1 MATTAS
7 KLFMFLLTIL
17 VWLSSQ
23 TTGSKPNIIFLFNDD
38 QDLTLGGATPMSF
51 TRKTMSSGAG
61 LDNFFVN
68 TPVCCPSRTTLL
80 TGAYPH
86 NWHTTHGGC
95 MHMNVTNQV
104 FQESTIGVYL
114 QELGYVTGQFGKLL
128 NPNGVSP
135 YCDKKNAQPL
145 PGFDSYLTMCN
156 DNRYFKNT
164 FSLNGTFIEK
174 GTNPEDYLTSVIGN
188 YSIEFIEA
196 SLQSGRP
203 FFTYISPHAPH
214 VPATPAPWYEN
225 EFKGHKAPR
234 TPNYNFS
241 ATDHHYVIRSQPPMT
256 EDQASDSDNLFAD
269 RWRSL
274 LSVDDITKEV
284 VALLNKYNQLDNTY
298 ILWTS
303 DHGFQLGQFRLPSC
317 KLQPYDHDIRVPFHI
332 RGPGIQN
339 KNYSFV
345 AGMVDV
351 APTII
356 ELAGGQVPSTM
367 DGHSFAKLLMES
379 DDQVDAGNQRDKLT
393 LEYWTLGNVI
403 RYGHYIDMP
412 NNTYIGIRLLNETH
426 NYLYAEFYENVD
438 ETTFTDAP
446 LEYELFDVAKDP
458 YQLKN
463 LYGTSEE
470 DKDLVKELHKYLH
483 QQVVCKGQQ
492 QCK

>member
-1 MATTAS
+1 M
-7 KLFMFLLTIL
+7 
-17 VWLSSQ
+17 
-23 TTGSKPNIIFLFNDD
+23 
-38 QDLTLGGATPMSF
+38 
-51 TRKTMSSGAG
+51 
-61 LDNFFVN
+61 
-68 TPVCCPSRTTLL
+68 
-80 TGAYPH
+80 
-86 NWHTTHGGC
+86 
-95 MHMNVTNQV
+95 
-104 FQESTIGVYL
+104 
-114 QELGYVTGQFGKLL
+114 
-128 NPNGVSP
+128 
-135 YCDKKNAQPL
+135 
-145 PGFDSYLTMCN
+145 
-156 DNRYFKNT
+156 
-164 FSLNGTFIEK
+164 
-174 GTNPEDYLTSVIGN
+174 
-188 YSIEFIEA
+188 
-196 SLQSGRP
+196 
-203 FFTYISPHAPH
+203 
-214 VPATPAPWYEN
+214 PATPAPWYEN

-256 EDQASDSDNLFAD
+256 KDQASDSDNLFAD

-345 AGMVDV
+345 SGMVDV

-379 DDQVDAGNQRDKLT
+379 DDQVGAGNQRDKLT

-426 NYLYAEFYENVD
+426 NYLYAEFYESVD